1 MATYWSIQ
9 TMSKWQEVQKL
20 GYLKGNA
27 DYIWEEFA
35 EPYAWMMQ
43 QMKSKLPNYDGEYPV
58 WLWIDRPDLRR
69 SAHLQKGEQGVLLK
83 LELDENDVLLSEF
96 QAWHFVLNRLFFD
109 LDIEEED
116 RAYTEDEMRRSW
128 VLIFE
133 IEKLKRHPNWGPN
146 VDLQGVTGK
155 VLLKQIKL
163 EKTFI
168 AR

>member
-69 SAHLQKGEQGVLLK
+69 SAHLRKGEQGVLLK

-96 QAWHFVLNRLFFD
+96 QAWHFVLSHSFFD

-128 VLIFE
+128 ALIFE